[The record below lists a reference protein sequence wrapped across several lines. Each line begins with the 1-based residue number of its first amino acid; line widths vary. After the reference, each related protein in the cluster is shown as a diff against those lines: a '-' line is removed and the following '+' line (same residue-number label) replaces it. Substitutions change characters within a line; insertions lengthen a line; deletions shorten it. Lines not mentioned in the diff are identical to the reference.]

1 MDCGIKNEV
10 VIQFDSFVYS
20 DHLQNVISK
29 GVSES
34 RVFISRASSPE
45 RPCVYRQKQ
54 KVLRPYSGAE
64 DGAPSL
70 TGSQDDDRLNKPGS
84 LILRMLLKLYRY
96 QK

>member
-1 MDCGIKNEV
+1 MV
-10 VIQFDSFVYS
+10 QFDSFRLFKPFAKR
-20 DHLQNVISK
+20 HLEGRK
-29 GVSES
+29 
-34 RVFISRASSPE
+34 RVPRFRQRASSPE

-70 TGSQDDDRLNKPGS
+70 TGSQDDDRLIKPRS

-96 QK
+96 PVLRQIAWDA